1 MRRHSLFLLLTIFI
15 SYGQAQQMSLE
26 VIPLTNRTADQ
37 LIDVI
42 KPLLVPGG
50 SVSGM
55 NNKLIIKSTRI
66 NITEIK
72 QLLNTLDKPLRRLL
86 ITVNQGQNI
95 NTIDLSQSVS
105 GRVTSGDVSISNRSM
120 TSHNQGVVISSTDSD
135 GNRISYQAEHRE
147 TRTDNNHS
155 FSVQTLEGQPAL
167 IQSGLSV
174 PVQNQNTVFTRNG
187 VIVRDSVE
195 YVNATSGFYVL
206 PRINGNQVTLMVAPN
221 LTSVI
226 GQVSPSFVVQNV
238 QTTVSGLIGEW
249 IDIGGLDT
257 STRANNRGI
266 LSGSENQQADSRTIL
281 IKVEEI
287 R

>member
-1 MRRHSLFLLLTIFI
+1 MKRHSLFILLTMFM
-15 SYGQAQQMSLE
+15 SCGQAQQMNLE
-26 VIPLTNRTADQ
+26 VIPLANRTADQ

-42 KPLLVPGG
+42 QPLLVPGA
-50 SVSGM
+50 SISGM
-55 NNKLIIKSTRI
+55 NNQLIIKSTRA
-66 NITEIK
+66 NITQIK
-72 QLLNTLDKPLRRLL
+72 QLLNTIDKPLRRLL

-95 NTIDLSQSVS
+95 NTIDQSQSVN
-105 GRVTSGDVSISNRSM
+105 GRITSGDVSISNRSM
-120 TSHNQGVVISSTDSD
+120 TSRNHDVVISGTDSE
-135 GNRISYQAEHRE
+135 GNQNAYQTSERE
-147 TRTDNNHS
+147 TQTEKNHS

-187 VIVRDSVE
+187 VIVSDSVE

-206 PRINGNQVTLMVAPN
+206 PKINGNRVTLMVAPN

-257 STRANNRGI
+257 STRGNNRGI
-266 LSGSENQQADSRTIL
+266 LSGSQNQQADSRTIL

>member
-1 MRRHSLFLLLTIFI
+1 MRRYSLFILLTMFI
-15 SYGQAQQMSLE
+15 SGGQAQQMNIE
-26 VIPLTNRTADQ
+26 VIPLANRTADQ
-37 LIDVI
+37 LIEVI
-42 KPLLVPGG
+42 QPLLVPGA
-50 SVSGM
+50 SISGM
-55 NNKLIIKSTRI
+55 NNKLIIKSTRA
-66 NITEIK
+66 NITQIK
-72 QLLNTLDKPLRRLL
+72 QLLNTIDKPLRRLL

-95 NTIDLSQSVS
+95 NTLDQSQSVS
-105 GRVTSGDVSISNRSM
+105 GRLSSGDVSISNRSM
-120 TSHNQGVVISSTDSD
+120 TSRNQGVLISGTDSD
-135 GNRISYQAEHRE
+135 GNRVAYQTNERE
-147 TRTDNNHS
+147 TQTDNNHS

-187 VIVRDSVE
+187 VIVHDSVE

-206 PRINGNQVTLMVAPN
+206 PRINGNRVTLMVAPN

-257 STRANNRGI
+257 STRGNNRGI

>member
-1 MRRHSLFLLLTIFI
+1 MRRYILFILLNIFI
-15 SYGQAQQMSLE
+15 SGGQAQQMNLE

-37 LIDVI
+37 LIEVI
-42 KPLLVPGG
+42 RPLLVPGG

-55 NNKLIIKSTRI
+55 NNQLIIKSTRA
-66 NITEIK
+66 NLAEIK
-72 QLLNTLDKPLRRLL
+72 QLLNTIDKPLRRLL

-95 NTIDLSQSVS
+95 NTIDQSQSVS
-105 GRVTSGDVSISNRSM
+105 GRVSSGDVSVSNRSV
-120 TSHNQGVVISSTDSD
+120 TSRNQGVMISGTDSD
-135 GNRISYQAEHRE
+135 GNRITYQTGDKE
-147 TRTDNNHS
+147 TQSENNHS

-174 PVQNQNTVFTRNG
+174 PIQNQNTVFTRNG
-187 VIVRDSVE
+187 VIVQDTVE
-195 YVNATSGFYVL
+195 YVDATSGFYVL
-206 PRINGNQVTLMVAPN
+206 PRINGNRVTLMVAPN
-221 LTSVI
+221 LTRVNGRI
-226 GQVSPSFVVQNV
+226 SPSFVVQNV

-249 IDIGGLDT
+249 IEIGGLDT
-257 STRANNRGI
+257 STRGNSRGI

>member
-1 MRRHSLFLLLTIFI
+1 M
-15 SYGQAQQMSLE
+15 
-26 VIPLTNRTADQ
+26 IPLTNRTADQ

-226 GQVSPSFVVQNV
+226 GQVSPSFVVQNL
-238 QTTVSGLIGEW
+238 SLIH
-249 IDIGGLDT
+249 I
-257 STRANNRGI
+257 
-266 LSGSENQQADSRTIL
+266 
-281 IKVEEI
+281 
-287 R
+287 